1 MMFEQFFKQPCALLR
16 QRNAP
21 LASERASFLAQRAE
35 EGAAPG
41 TLVRLARE
49 LLVVVQELDLANNHV
64 ITPSRSRQPLIAGP
78 RNKNAGNVHIRSV
91 GRGSFSD
98 KPLPIGCG
106 S

>member
-1 MMFEQFFKQPCALLR
+1 MMFEQLFKQPRALLR

-21 LASERASFLAQRAE
+21 LASERASFLAQRAD

-49 LLVVVQELDLANNHV
+49 LLIVVQELDLANNYV
-64 ITPSRSRQPLIAGP
+64 ITPQQIETAADRWAQKQKRRQRAHTKRWSRI
-78 RNKNAGNVHIRSV
+78 
-91 GRGSFSD
+91 FSD
-98 KPLPIGCG
+98 KPRPIGCG